1 MSDTPV
7 LEVRNLKKHYRMKGK
22 QVLKA
27 VDGVSFD
34 LRQGET
40 LGIVGES
47 GCGKTT
53 CGKVCMGMLAPT
65 EGQVLFHGQ
74 DVHRMDRKAHRI
86 FTRQAQMIFQDPYG
100 ALDPHYTVYRAVAE
114 GLRAH
119 GMARTKQEQQQMVY
133 QLLDM
138 VGLRREQA
146 VSNVSEFSGGQRQR
160 ISIARALAVNPEFL
174 FCDEPVSAL
183 DVSLQAQIVNL
194 LLELQKKRNL
204 TMLIISHDLAVVKH
218 ISDRV
223 AVMYLGRIVEL
234 APAEELY
241 RTPLHPYTRA
251 LLSAI
256 PEVEPEGGN
265 GKDRILLKGDLPSAI
280 ADLQGCRF
288 CSRCPCARDICARV
302 EPELREISPGHTV
315 ACHFPG
321 EEGETPW
328 KK

>member
-1 MSDTPV
+1 MSETPV

-86 FTRQAQMIFQDPYG
+86 FTRKAQMIFQDPYG

-119 GMARTKQEQQQMVY
+119 GMARTKQEEQQMVY

-204 TMLIISHDLAVVKH
+204 TMLFISHDLAVVKH

-265 GKDRILLKGDLPSAI
+265 EKERILLKGDLPSAI
-280 ADLQGCRF
+280 ANLQGCRF
-288 CSRCPCARDICARV
+288 CSRCPCAREICTRV
-302 EPELREISPGHTV
+302 EPELREIAPGHTV

-321 EEGETPW
+321 EEGEQTW
-328 KK
+328 TK

>member
-1 MSDTPV
+1 MPDTPV

-27 VDGVSFD
+27 VDGVSFSI
-34 LRQGET
+34 RQGET

-53 CGKVCMGMLAPT
+53 CGMACMGMLAPT
-65 EGQVLFHGQ
+65 EGQILFHGQ
-74 DVHRMDRKAHRI
+74 DVHRMDGKTHRA
-86 FTRQAQMIFQDPYG
+86 FTRKAQMIFQDPYG

-119 GMARTKQEQQQMVY
+119 GMARTKQEEQQMVY

-194 LLELQKKRNL
+194 LLELQQKRNL
-204 TMLIISHDLAVVKH
+204 TMLFISHDLAVVKH
-218 ISDRV
+218 ISNWV
-223 AVMYLGRIVEL
+223 AVMYLGKIVEL
-234 APAEELY
+234 APAGELY
-241 RTPLHPYTRA
+241 QQPLHPYTRA

-256 PEVEPEGGN
+256 REVEPEGGN
-265 GKDRILLKGDLPSAI
+265 EKERILLKGDLPSAI
-280 ADLQGCRF
+280 ANLQGCRF
-288 CSRCPCARDICARV
+288 CSRCPCAGEICSQV

-321 EEGETPW
+321 EEGEQPW

>member
-22 QVLKA
+22 QALKA

-53 CGKVCMGMLAPT
+53 CGRVCMGMLAPT

-74 DVHRMDRKAHRI
+74 DVHRMNGKAHRA
-86 FTRQAQMIFQDPYG
+86 FTRKAQMIFQDPYG

-119 GMARTKQEQQQMVY
+119 GMARTKQEEQQKVY

-194 LLELQKKRNL
+194 LLELQQKRNL
-204 TMLIISHDLAVVKH
+204 TMLFISHDLAVVKH
-218 ISDRV
+218 ISNRV
-223 AVMYLGRIVEL
+223 AVMYLGKIVEL
-234 APAEELY
+234 APAGELY
-241 RTPLHPYTRA
+241 QQPLHPYTRA

-256 PEVEPEGGN
+256 REVEPEGGN
-265 GKDRILLKGDLPSAI
+265 EKERILLKGDLPSAI
-280 ADLQGCRF
+280 ANLQGCRF
-288 CSRCPCARDICARV
+288 CSRCPCAGEICSQV

-321 EEGETPW
+321 EEGEQPW

>member
-1 MSDTPV
+1 MSETPV

-27 VDGVSFD
+27 VDGVSFH

-65 EGQVLFHGQ
+65 QGQVLFHGQ
-74 DVHRMDRKAHRI
+74 DVHRMDGKAHRA
-86 FTRQAQMIFQDPYG
+86 FTRKAQMIFQDPYG

-119 GMARTKQEQQQMVY
+119 GMARTKQEEQQMVY

-194 LLELQKKRNL
+194 LLELQQKKNL
-204 TMLIISHDLAVVKH
+204 TMLFISHDLAVVKH

-223 AVMYLGRIVEL
+223 AVMYLGKIVEL
-234 APAEELY
+234 APAEALY
-241 RTPLHPYTRA
+241 QQPLHPYTRA

-256 PEVEPEGGN
+256 PEVEPEGG
-265 GKDRILLKGDLPSAI
+265 KEKARILLKGDLPSAI

-288 CSRCPCARDICARV
+288 CSRCPCAGEICARV
-302 EPELREISPGHTV
+302 EPELREITPGHTV

-321 EEGETPW
+321 EEGEQPW

>member
-74 DVHRMDRKAHRI
+74 DVHHMNGKAHRA
-86 FTRQAQMIFQDPYG
+86 FTRKAQMIFQDPYG

-119 GMARTKQEQQQMVY
+119 GMARTKQEEQKMVY

-194 LLELQKKRNL
+194 LLELQQKKNL
-204 TMLIISHDLAVVKH
+204 TMLFISHDLAVVKH

-234 APAEELY
+234 APAEALY
-241 RTPLHPYTRA
+241 QQPLHPYTRA

-265 GKDRILLKGDLPSAI
+265 EKERILLKGDLPSAI
-280 ADLQGCRF
+280 ANLQGCRF
-288 CSRCPCARDICARV
+288 CSRCPCAREICSRM
-302 EPELREISPGHTV
+302 EPELREMTPGHTV

-321 EEGETPW
+321 EEGEKSW

>member
-1 MSDTPV
+1 MSETPV

-86 FTRQAQMIFQDPYG
+86 FTRKAQMIFQDPYG

-119 GMARTKQEQQQMVY
+119 GMARTKQEEQQMVY

-204 TMLIISHDLAVVKH
+204 TMLFISHDLAVVKH

-265 GKDRILLKGDLPSAI
+265 EKERILLKGDLPSAI
-280 ADLQGCRF
+280 ANLQGCRF
-288 CSRCPCARDICARV
+288 CSRCPCAREICTRV
-302 EPELREISPGHTV
+302 EPELREIAPGHTV